1 VRRRRH
7 PYLPRI
13 AATISVLLILA
24 AMAALWRYRPALP
37 HISLSTPL
45 TTAVIQEVLICV
57 IWLLT
62 AYILLRLLVRAA
74 QVAIQGPA
82 WQREAVLPGVIPA
95 PPLPRPPTPSSERF
109 QPPFKLILAPRPQ
122 PDTPA
127 TDVPAT
133 PQAETPAPQSRR
145 PSPVPALSIS
155 LLGPLRIEGTKQ
167 PLKRAATR
175 ELIAYLALHPH
186 GATRDELTEAV
197 WPAQNPERI
206 LPRFWQSVTDARRA
220 LADAWVRD
228 GEHYTLDRTRIRIDL
243 DQLDRLLANTGP
255 DDDEPHALEAALE
268 LWRGEPLEGSDYTWA
283 DGDIRRLTATY
294 LGLLERAGHARLER
308 EDARGALQMA
318 EQAIALD
325 QFHEASWRLAL
336 QAEHALGLRESITK
350 RYDDLAHALDEQ
362 LGLQPMRETR
372 VMYRQ
377 LLGQD

>member
-13 AATISVLLILA
+13 AAAIGVLLILA
-24 AMAALWRYRPALP
+24 AMAVLWHYRPALP
-37 HISLSTPL
+37 HISFSTRL
-45 TTAVIQEVLICV
+45 TTTVIQEVVIGV

-62 AYILLRLLVRAA
+62 AYILLSLLVRAA

-95 PPLPRPPTPSSERF
+95 PPLPRPPTPPSERF
-109 QPPFKLILAPRPQ
+109 QPRFKLILTPRPQ
-122 PDTPA
+122 SDTSTTDTPA
-127 TDVPAT
+127 TQQV
-133 PQAETPAPQSRR
+133 ETLAPQTRG

-155 LLGPLRIEGTKQ
+155 LLGPLRIDGTKQ

-228 GEHYTLDRTRIRIDL
+228 GEHYHLDRTHIRIDL

-308 EDARGALQMA
+308 GDARGALQMA

-325 QFHEASWRLAL
+325 QFHEPSWRLAL
-336 QAEHALGLRESITK
+336 QAEHALGLRESLTK
-350 RYDDLAHALDEQ
+350 RYDDLTLALDEQ
-362 LGLQPMRETR
+362 LGLQPTRETR

>member
-13 AATISVLLILA
+13 AATIGVLLILA
-24 AMAALWRYRPALP
+24 AMAALWHYRPALP
-37 HISLSTPL
+37 HISLSTPP

-62 AYILLRLLVRAA
+62 AYILLRLLVSAT

-82 WQREAVLPGVIPA
+82 WQREAILPGVIPA

-127 TDVPAT
+127 TDAPASQ
-133 PQAETPAPQSRR
+133 QAETPAPQTRR

-155 LLGPLRIEGTKQ
+155 LLGPLRIDGTKQ
-167 PLKRAATR
+167 PIKRAATR

-228 GEHYTLDRTRIRIDL
+228 GEHYQLDRTRIRIDL

-255 DDDEPHALEAALE
+255 DDGEPCALEAALE

-308 EDARGALQMA
+308 GDARGALQMA

-362 LGLQPMRETR
+362 LGLQPTRETR
-372 VMYRQ
+372 LMYRQ
-377 LLGQD
+377 LLGQS